1 MKIAINRV
9 RRIFIAG
16 IMQGSRRAND
26 IDTQDYRGTIGAWL
40 TAHVPDVEIVDPFEL
55 HPNSTAYSDDDA
67 RRTLIDLA
75 RTAGRADAVVAFV
88 PEASMGTALEMWE
101 AYQQQRIVITISPL
115 IHNWV
120 VKSLSTRVLADLDEF
135 LAFVESGEFERVLAG

>member
-1 MKIAINRV
+1 MPIAGQRV
-9 RRIFIAG
+9 WRIFIAG

-26 IDTQDYRGTIGAWL
+26 LDTQDYRGTIGAWL
-40 TAHVPDVEIVDPFEL
+40 MAHVPHVEIVDPFEL
-55 HPNSTAYSDDDA
+55 HPNSVVYSDDAA
-67 RRTLIDLA
+67 RRTLIDLV

-135 LAFVESGEFERVLAG
+135 LAFVESGEFERVLAR